1 MKAGEKMQVIFIKDL
16 KKQGKKGEI
25 KEVKDGYAENFLIK
39 NGYAVK
45 KSATSMKILE
55 QEQENARR
63 QDELSRKQALETKEK
78 LEKETIVFQVKTG
91 EHDKVF
97 GSISAKQI
105 KERLKDY
112 KVDKKQIILNSPLS
126 TIGFHEVEI
135 VLYKDIKAKVKVQLT
150 K

>member
-1 MKAGEKMQVIFIKDL
+1 
-16 KKQGKKGEI
+16 
-25 KEVKDGYAENFLIK
+25 
-39 NGYAVK
+39 
-45 KSATSMKILE
+45 MKILE

-112 KVDKKQIILNSPLS
+112 KVDKKEIILNSAS
-126 TIGFHEVEI
+126 
-135 VLYKDIKAKVKVQLT
+135 
-150 K
+150 